1 MTKFTKIK
9 GTEIRKAYECNE
21 NGEKIRVVA
30 IIGTVE
36 DLLSKNIINPTENA
50 SNTDFD
56 KWMVITVSGET
67 SDLMNTLEQ
76 AKGFAMD
83 LVD

>member
-21 NGEKIRVVA
+21 NGEKIRAVA
-30 IIGTVE
+30 ILGKVKE
-36 DLLSKNIINPTENA
+36 LLDKNIISPTENTN
-50 SNTDFD
+50 STDFD
-56 KWMVITVSGET
+56 KWIVVTVSGET